1 MGGLSGMPKMPELA
15 MPSLNMKMP
24 ELKMPGMEMS
34 QMKLP
39 DMVIHVLVCMWVCVN
54 SLSFLPA
61 RVGWHQV
68 CALLDCLSVDS

>member
-15 MPSLNMKMP
+15 MPSLNMRMP

-39 DMVIHVLVCMWVCVN
+39 DMVIMFLRVCG
-54 SLSFLPA
+54 SLCRFTFISACP
-61 RVGWHQV
+61 
-68 CALLDCLSVDS
+68 C